1 MTWAALS
8 ELFWTLFPFATGVAG
23 YLLGGAAAAYRV
35 DKRQSARRDLS
46 AQLRSPIDLY
56 PSDIS
61 GFWEARR

>member
-8 ELFWTLFPFATGVAG
+8 ELGWTLLPASTGVAG

-35 DKRQSARRDLS
+35 DKRQAAHRDLS
-46 AQLRSPIDLY
+46 AQLRRPVDLY
-56 PSDIS
+56 PSDVS